1 MLIQRKR
8 MAIKY
13 PFVDRLGDGY
23 SSFKYNAP
31 QLVTA
36 ENLIAVIGSGLY
48 GGTVPATFNPSCEAY
63 ADDGKGETYLKGYAV
78 PGSSTLGSKTDIAS
92 SFGRVEGI
100 PYSLEA
106 YGFRFS
112 YSSREC

>member
-1 MLIQRKR
+1 

-31 QLVTA
+31 QLITA

-48 GGTVPATFNPSCEAY
+48 GGTVPATFDPSCEAY
-63 ADDGKGETYLKGYAV
+63 AVNGQGETYLKGYAV
-78 PGSSTLGSKTDIAS
+78 PGSSTLGSKPDIAS
-92 SFGRVEGI
+92 SFGRVDSI
-100 PYSLEA
+100 PYTLDA
-106 YGFRFS
+106 YCDPFS
-112 YSSREC
+112 SALGKC